1 MGVLDLFR
9 RGSRGGQPP
18 VETRSSGTGY
28 TASIMAAREAWI
40 SGASGMAEL
49 TAAVQTSVS
58 LWESGLS
65 LADVT
70 GTDLLDRR
78 TMAIIARA
86 LALRGECVFLVRDRL
101 IPATDW
107 DVSTRNGIPRAYRLG
122 IPEIGGGRRE
132 TVLAP
137 EVLHFRIGCDAST
150 PWAGSAPLRRAQLSA
165 QLLHELETALRD
177 VFKNAPLGSQIV
189 PVPEGSADD
198 MEQLRAG
205 FRGRRGA
212 ALVIEG
218 TAQATAAGMN
228 PQIGQH
234 PDQLSP
240 HLDKTLAD
248 KLLADAKGAIYGTF
262 GILPGLMNPA
272 TTGPMV
278 REAQRHLAQL
288 VLQPIANLLAEEA
301 SEKIGLAV
309 KIDCVRPMQLST
321 LAARRGLSR
330 RCWARWPRPRRQA
343 WTWRRS
349 RMPSRSSTGRTDG
362 IGPGCALRISVPA
375 KHLGLD
381 GECPAFG

>member
-1 MGVLDLFR
+1 MGLMSLLR
-9 RGSRGGQPP
+9 RRIEAT
-18 VETRSSGTGY
+18 ETRAVAPGY
-28 TASIMAAREAWI
+28 TAAIMAARESWI

-70 GTDLLDRR
+70 GTDMMDRR
-78 TMAIIARA
+78 TMAMTARA
-86 LALRGECVFLVRDRL
+86 LALRGEAVFLIRDRL

-107 DVSTRNGIPRAYRLG
+107 DVTTRNGVPRAYRLG

-132 TVLAP
+132 TALAQ
-137 EVLHFRIGCDAST
+137 EVLHFRVGCDGST

-177 VFKNAPLGSQIV
+177 VFKDAPLGSQIV

-198 MEQLRAG
+198 MAELRAG

-212 ALVIEG
+212 SLVIEG

-228 PQIGQH
+228 PNIGKS

-240 HLDKTLAD
+240 QLDKTLAD
-248 KLLADAKGAIYGTF
+248 KLLTDAKGAIYGVF

-272 TTGPMV
+272 TTGPLV

-288 VLQPIANLLAEEA
+288 VLQPIAVQMAEEA
-301 SEKIGLAV
+301 AEKLGGRVA
-309 KIDCVRPMQLST
+309 IDCVRPMQ
-321 LAARRGLSR
+321 AMDHGGKARAFATML
-330 RCWARWPRPRRQA
+330 QA
-343 WTWRRS
+343 
-349 RMPSRSSTGRTDG
+349 M
-362 IGPGCALRISVPA
+362 AQA
-375 KHLGLD
+375 KEAGLD
-381 GECPAFG
+381 DKTVTDALQFIDWQD